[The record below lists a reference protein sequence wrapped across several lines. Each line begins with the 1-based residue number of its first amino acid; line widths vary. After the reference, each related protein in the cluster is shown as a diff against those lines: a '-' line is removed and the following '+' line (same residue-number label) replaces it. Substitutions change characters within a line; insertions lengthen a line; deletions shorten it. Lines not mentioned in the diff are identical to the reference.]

1 MPPWGEFAHDISI
14 LMTLI
19 WVLLVETKRTHL
31 WPFGFALAGAASVAP
46 VVADPAQAALAVAM
60 LAAVALPRQQRA
72 LRLQA
77 VAILALGGA
86 VGTLSRTG
94 GPLCNPDSLW
104 QGHGFWH
111 LAAAISLAI
120 WGSAIRSTK

>member
-14 LMTLI
+14 LLTLI

-46 VVADPAQAALAVAM
+46 AVADPAQAALAVAM